1 MTDRTVC
8 VEVVDTG
15 PGIDEA
21 SLPRVFDRFFHANPD
36 SEDSGLGLSIVKAI
50 AVRCE
55 GSATLRNREPGK
67 RAGWLSAI

>member
-1 MTDRTVC
+1 
-8 VEVVDTG
+8 VVDSV

-21 SLPRVFDRFFHANPD
+21 PRPRVFDHFFHANPD

-50 AVRCE
+50 AARCE